1 MQGLQTNNAP
11 HPSVIIPHFIFAA
24 VSLIGVA
31 ILLLCSENALLQ
43 VYFSGKMIAI
53 THLTILGWASMI
65 IFGALYQLIPVVFE
79 TSLYS
84 ERLAKVT
91 FYSLGGSVLFLCYS
105 FWTNSFA
112 VLLPYAA
119 LATFISLLLFVINVF
134 LSYKKSPRNKIES
147 KFIMMSIFWLAATEL
162 IGTLIAFNFKF
173 NFLSEIHLHYL
184 KIHATVGFVGWFL
197 FLIIGVGATLL
208 PMFFISH
215 ELNRNWLKKSFVFL
229 NLGML
234 VMLSNGFSV
243 NEMSLEIVA
252 FSFSILGIVYFL
264 SYIYQS
270 YKKRLRKK
278 LDVGMRYSA
287 LAMALLVL
295 PILIFTVVLKVV
307 PIADDFVNRA
317 VILYGFSVI
326 FGFVTT
332 LILGQTYKTLPFI
345 VWLHKYQKLVGKT
358 KTPLPREL
366 YSEKI
371 ATAQFYSYFL
381 CLILMA
387 IGIITQLSILLTI
400 ASYLL
405 LLVGVLY
412 TINVMKILLHSTKK
426 AA

>member
-11 HPSVIIPHFIFAA
+11 HPSVIIPHFVFASIA
-24 VSLIGVA
+24 LIGVA
-31 ILLLCSENALLQ
+31 MLLLLSESALIQ
-43 VYFSGKMIAI
+43 VYFSGKLIAI

-84 ERLAKVT
+84 ERLAKIT
-91 FYSLGGSVLFLCYS
+91 FYSLGVSVVFLSYA
-105 FWTNSFA
+105 FWINSFT

-134 LSYKKSPRNKIES
+134 LSYKKSPVNKIES
-147 KFIMMSIFWLAATEL
+147 KFILMSIVWLSVTEF
-162 IGTLIAFNFKF
+162 IGTMIAFNFKF

-184 KIHATVGFVGWFL
+184 KIHATIGFVGWFL
-197 FLIIGVGATLL
+197 FLIIGVGSTLL

-215 ELNRNWLKKSFVFL
+215 ELNKNWLRKSFVFL
-229 NLGML
+229 NLAML
-234 VMLSNGFSV
+234 VLLVNGFSV
-243 NEMSLEIVA
+243 NETSLEIVT
-252 FSFSILGIVYFL
+252 FSFSILGIAYFL
-264 SYIYQS
+264 RYIYQS

-295 PILIFTVVLKVV
+295 PIIILTIVFNVFPL
-307 PIADDFVNRA
+307 DDEFVNRA
-317 VILYGFSVI
+317 VILYGFSVL
-326 FGFVTT
+326 FGFITT

-371 ATAQFYSYFL
+371 ASIQFYTYFL
-381 CLILMA
+381 CLIVMG
-387 IGIITQLSILLTI
+387 IGIITQNLILLKI

-405 LLVGVLY
+405 LLVGILY
-412 TINVMKILLHSTKK
+412 TINVMKIIVHSSKNTP
-426 AA
+426 

>member
-11 HPSVIIPHFIFAA
+11 HPSVIIPHFVFAA
-24 VSLIGVA
+24 IAFIGVA
-31 ILLLCSENALLQ
+31 VLLLFSENALIQ
-43 VYFSGKMIAI
+43 VYFSGKLIAI

-84 ERLAKVT
+84 ERLAKIT
-91 FYSLGGSVLFLCYS
+91 FYSLGISVLFLCYA
-105 FWTNSFA
+105 FWINSFF

-134 LSYKKSPRNKIES
+134 LSYKKSPVKKIES
-147 KFIMMSIFWLAATEL
+147 KFILMSIVWLAVTEL
-162 IGTLIAFNFKF
+162 IGTMIAFNFKF

-215 ELNRNWLKKSFVFL
+215 ELNRNWLRKSFIFL
-229 NLGML
+229 NMSML
-234 VMLSNGFSV
+234 FLLVNGFFV
-243 NEMSLEIVA
+243 HKNIFEIVA
-252 FSFSILGIVYFL
+252 FSSSIIGIVYFL
-264 SYIYQS
+264 RYIYQS

-287 LAMALLVL
+287 LAMALMVL
-295 PILIFTVVLKVV
+295 PIVVFMVVLKAVSIEDV
-307 PIADDFVNRA
+307 FVNRA
-317 VILYGFSVI
+317 VILYGFSVL
-326 FGFVTT
+326 FGVVTT

-345 VWLHKYQKLVGKT
+345 VWLYNYQHLVGKI

-371 ATAQFYSYFL
+371 AKIQFYIHFM
-381 CLILMA
+381 CLAVMS
-387 IGIITQLSILLTI
+387 IGIVTQQILI
-400 ASYLL
+400 IKVGSYLL
-405 LLVGVLY
+405 LVVGILY
-412 TINVMKILLHSTKK
+412 TINVMKIIVHSSKK

>member
-11 HPSVIIPHFIFAA
+11 HPSVIIPHFVFAA

-84 ERLAKVT
+84 ERLAKIT
-91 FYSLGGSVLFLCYS
+91 FYSLGTSVVFLCYA
-105 FWTNSFA
+105 FWTNSFV

-119 LATFISLLLFVINVF
+119 LTTFVSLLLFVINVF
-134 LSYKKSPRNKIES
+134 LSYKKSPVKKIEA
-147 KFIMMSIFWLAATEL
+147 KFILMAIIWLSITEL
-162 IGTLIAFNFKF
+162 IGTMIAFNFKF

-197 FLIIGVGATLL
+197 FLIIGVGSTLL

-215 ELNRNWLKKSFVFL
+215 ELNKNWLKKSFIFL
-229 NLGML
+229 NLAIL
-234 VMLSNGFSV
+234 VVLVNGFSV
-243 NEMSLEIVA
+243 GESSLD
-252 FSFSILGIVYFL
+252 FLSYSFSILGIGYFL

-295 PILIFTVVLKVV
+295 PIIILTIVLNVF
-307 PIADDFVNRA
+307 PIADDFINRA

-345 VWLHKYQKLVGKT
+345 VWLHKYQQLVGKT
-358 KTPLPREL
+358 TTPLPREL

-371 ATAQFYSYFL
+371 ATVQFYAYFM
-381 CLILMA
+381 CLIVMG
-387 IGIITQLSILLTI
+387 IGIVTQLSVLLTI

-412 TINVMKILLHSTKK
+412 TINVMKILLHSSKK
-426 AA
+426 T

>member
-43 VYFSGKMIAI
+43 VYFSGKIIAI

-91 FYSLGGSVLFLCYS
+91 FYSLGSSVVFLCYA
-105 FWTNSFA
+105 FWTNSFV

-119 LATFISLLLFVINVF
+119 LATFVSLLLFVINVF
-134 LSYKKSPRNKIES
+134 LSYKKSPVKKIEA
-147 KFIMMSIFWLAATEL
+147 KFILMAIVWLTVTEL

-215 ELNRNWLKKSFVFL
+215 ELNRNWLKKSFMFL

-234 VMLSNGFSV
+234 VMLANGFSV
-243 NEMSLEIVA
+243 NETSLEILTY
-252 FSFSILGIVYFL
+252 SFSILGIVYFL
-264 SYIYQS
+264 KYIYQS

-287 LAMALLVL
+287 LAMVLLIV
-295 PILIFTVVLKVV
+295 PIIVFAIVLKVF
-307 PIADDFVNRA
+307 PIANEFINRA
-317 VILYGFSVI
+317 IVLYGFSVL

-358 KTPLPREL
+358 TTPLPREL

-371 ATAQFYSYFL
+371 ASVQFYTYFL
-381 CLILMA
+381 FLTVMG
-387 IGIITQLSILLTI
+387 IGIVFQHLVLLKI

-405 LLVGVLY
+405 LIVGVLY
-412 TINVMKILLHSTKK
+412 IINVLKILVHSSKK
-426 AA
+426 AT

>member
-11 HPSVIIPHFIFAA
+11 HPRVIIPHFIFASMALIVVA
-24 VSLIGVA
+24 V
-31 ILLLCSENALLQ
+31 LLLCSDSALLQ
-43 VYFSGKMIAI
+43 VYFSGKLIAI
-53 THLTILGWASMI
+53 THLTILGWASMV

-84 ERLAKVT
+84 ERLATIT
-91 FYSLGGSVLFLCYS
+91 FYSLGSSVVFLCYA

-112 VLLPYAA
+112 LLLPYAA
-119 LATFISLLLFVINVF
+119 LATFVSLLLFVINVF
-134 LSYKKSPRNKIES
+134 VSYKKSPVHKIES
-147 KFIMMSIFWLAATEL
+147 KFIMMSIIWLAITEL

-173 NFLSEIHLHYL
+173 NFLSEVHLHYL
-184 KIHATVGFVGWFL
+184 KIHATIGFVGWFL

-215 ELNRNWLKKSFVFL
+215 ELNKNWLKKSFIFL

-234 VMLSNGFSV
+234 VMLANGFSV
-243 NEMSLEIVA
+243 KETSLDLLT
-252 FSFSILGIVYFL
+252 FSFSVLGIFYFL
-264 SYIYQS
+264 RYIYQS

-287 LAMALLVL
+287 LAMSLLVL
-295 PILIFTVVLKVV
+295 PIIILTIVLKVF
-307 PIADDFVNRA
+307 PIDDVFVNRA
-317 VILYGFSVI
+317 VILYGFSVL
-326 FGFVTT
+326 FGFITT

-371 ATAQFYSYFL
+371 ATVQFYTYFL
-381 CLILMA
+381 CLIIMGV
-387 IGIITQLSILLTI
+387 GIITQVLILLKI

-405 LLVGVLY
+405 LIVGILY
-412 TINVMKILLHSTKK
+412 TINVLKILVHSSKNTL
-426 AA
+426 

>member
-11 HPSVIIPHFIFAA
+11 HPSVIIPHFIFASVA
-24 VSLIGVA
+24 LIGVA
-31 ILLLCSENALLQ
+31 VLLLLSENALLE

-53 THLTILGWASMI
+53 THLTVLGWASMV

-91 FYSLGGSVLFLCYS
+91 FYCLGVSVVFLCYS
-105 FWTNSFA
+105 FWANSFA

-119 LATFISLLLFVINVF
+119 LATFVSLLLFVINVF
-134 LSYKKSPRNKIES
+134 VSYRKSPVRKIES
-147 KFIMMSIFWLAATEL
+147 KFIMMSIVWLAVTEL

-184 KIHATVGFVGWFL
+184 KIHATIGFVGWFL
-197 FLIIGVGATLL
+197 FLIIGVGSTLL

-215 ELNRNWLKKSFVFL
+215 ELTKNWLRKSFIFL

-234 VMLSNGFSV
+234 VLLVNGFSIH
-243 NEMSLEIVA
+243 ETSLELLA
-252 FSFSILGIVYFL
+252 FSFCILGIIYFL
-264 SYIYQS
+264 RYIYQS

-278 LDVGMRYSA
+278 LDVGMRYSV
-287 LAMALLVL
+287 LAMVLLVV
-295 PILIFTVVLKVV
+295 PVIILSIILKAF
-307 PIADDFVNRA
+307 PIADEFVNR
-317 VILYGFSVI
+317 VVVLYGFSVL
-326 FGFVTT
+326 FGFITT

-345 VWLHKYQKLVGKT
+345 VWLHTYQKLVGKT

-371 ATAQFYSYFL
+371 ATVQFYTYFL
-381 CLILMA
+381 CLIVMGV
-387 IGIITQLSILLTI
+387 GIVTQQIVLLKI

-405 LLVGVLY
+405 LLAGILY
-412 TINVMKILLHSTKK
+412 TINVMKILFHSSKK
-426 AA
+426 TV